1 MYILYKEKNEY
12 GGYNP
17 IQSWVGSVPD
27 GFYQVMDTFDF
38 DTFAEYNGF
47 VNLTVKRN
55 IVVGITPNT
64 EVWEAWKK
72 EHPDEP
78 EPEPEP
84 EPGGSSDADAILNV
98 LLGVTE

>member
-64 EVWEAWKK
+64 EVWEVWKK

-78 EPEPEP
+78 EPEP
-84 EPGGSSDADAILNV
+84 GGDSAALQVLDV

>member
-38 DTFAEYNGF
+38 DTFTEYNGF

-64 EVWEAWKK
+64 EAWETWKK
-72 EHPDEP
+72 DHP

-84 EPGGSSDADAILNV
+84 QPGGSSDADAILNV